1 MDGLNGLGDPL
12 GGEDLW
18 DWSCHGSHH
27 LSADDRNRAQAKRH
41 LTGGWALGPCYRDE
55 LHAFDGWLAQRTRPA
70 RLSAAVAPSLR

>member
-41 LTGGWALGPCYRDE
+41 LTGGWALGSGALLPR
-55 LHAFDGWLAQRTRPA
+55 
-70 RLSAAVAPSLR
+70 